1 MENENRPEK
10 VFLAKVRK
18 VNTQY
23 GELTKISFG
32 PQDIQALQKHA
43 NDKGWSNWD
52 LKESQ
57 SGNHYLELNTWT
69 AMTLPLSERNPSA
82 EKPQSNEKPKT
93 DDLPF

>member
-1 MENENRPEK
+1 MENENKPQK
-10 VFLAKVRK
+10 VFLGKVRK
-18 VNTQY
+18 VQTQY

-32 PQDIQALQKHA
+32 NLDLQTLKDAA
-43 NDKGWSNWD
+43 NEKGWSNWD

-69 AMTLPLSERNPSA
+69 AMTQPISERN
-82 EKPQSNEKPKT
+82 QSNEKPKT

>member
-10 VFLAKVRK
+10 VFLGKVRK
-18 VNTQY
+18 VQTQY

-32 PQDIQALQKHA
+32 NLDLQTLKDSA
-43 NDKGWSNWD
+43 NEKGWSNWD

-69 AMTLPLSERNPSA
+69 AMTQPVN

>member
-1 MENENRPEK
+1 MENENKPEK
-10 VFLAKVRK
+10 VFLGKVRK
-18 VNTQY
+18 VQTQY

-32 PQDIQALQKHA
+32 NLDLQTLKDAA
-43 NDKGWSNWD
+43 NEKGWSNWD

-69 AMTLPLSERNPSA
+69 AMTQPVN

>member
-1 MENENRPEK
+1 MENENKPQK
-10 VFLAKVRK
+10 VFLGKVRK
-18 VNTQY
+18 VQTQY

-32 PQDIQALQKHA
+32 NLDLQTLKDAA

-69 AMTLPLSERNPSA
+69 AMTQPINERN
-82 EKPQSNEKPKT
+82 QSNEKPKT

>member
-10 VFLAKVRK
+10 VFLGKVRK
-18 VNTQY
+18 VQTQY

-32 PQDIQALQKHA
+32 NLDLQTLKDAA
-43 NDKGWSNWD
+43 NEKGWSNWD

-69 AMTLPLSERNPSA
+69 AMTQPLSER
-82 EKPQSNEKPKT
+82 PQSNEKPKK

>member
-1 MENENRPEK
+1 MENENKPEK
-10 VFLAKVRK
+10 VFLGKVRK
-18 VNTQY
+18 VTTQY

-32 PQDIQALQKHA
+32 PQDIEALQKHT

-57 SGNHYLELNTWT
+57 SGVPYLELNTWT
-69 AMTLPLSERNPSA
+69 AMTQPLSESNTSN
-82 EKPQSNEKPKT
+82 PQSNTKKQA

>member
-10 VFLAKVRK
+10 VFLGKVRK

-32 PQDIQALQKHA
+32 ALDIQALQKHA
-43 NDKGWSNWD
+43 NEKGWSNWD

-69 AMTLPLSERNPSA
+69 AMTQPLSERNTSN
-82 EKPQSNEKPKT
+82 PQSNTKKQT

>member
-10 VFLAKVRK
+10 VFLGKVRK
-18 VNTQY
+18 VQTQY

-32 PQDIQALQKHA
+32 NLDLQTLKDSA
-43 NDKGWSNWD
+43 NEKGWSNWD
-52 LKESQ
+52 LKQSQ

-69 AMTLPLSERNPSA
+69 AMTQPLSESNTT
-82 EKPQSNEKPKT
+82 KPQSNEKPKT